1 MNTYYFSYNQTTG
14 QISGIGVTPDGTVPS
29 TAIVCTQ
36 AQSQNWQQYAINL
49 ATTPPSIV
57 SAPTS
62 VLLAQ
67 SQITQIGILAG
78 DYLNAIAQPVSFTTA
93 AGVVK
98 TYQADKVSVQN
109 LIEMTLTFTKA
120 GATPTGFYWVA
131 QDSTQVPFAFADLQ
145 NLAAAIGA
153 PGVVAYQH
161 LQTLKADVLAA
172 TTVTAVQAVVW

>member
-1 MNTYYFSYNQTTG
+1 MFPTLVANVDYKLQDEGSGAFIAAWNNTTTA
-14 QISGIGVTPDGTVPS
+14 QPTA
-29 TAIVCTQ
+29 TAISNATAGATLWA
-36 AQSQNWQQYAINL
+36 AQ
-49 ATTPPSIV
+49 V
-57 SAPTS
+57 
-62 VLLAQ
+62 
-67 SQITQIGILAG
+67 TQIGILAG
-78 DYLNAIAQPVSFTTA
+78 DYLNAISQPVSFTTA